1 MGDQERENAAE
12 GPDGAEGRQAEQG
25 LSSVLESMR
34 DLGEGDA
41 VSVDQ
46 VLSELEGRSIG
57 PLLLVPSFLALIPL
71 IGAIPGMSIITGT
84 IILLISVQFFLPQ
97 RHLWVPRRLR
107 RLSIGRDT
115 LAKGIDKSLPLV
127 RRIERVL
134 SPRLTALARKPLNVG
149 VPVACILMAVLMY
162 PAAFLPWAVT
172 APAAAIFL
180 FAAGLTM
187 RDGLVILLGYLV
199 AAGSIFLLW
208 YLLW

>member
-1 MGDQERENAAE
+1 MRDS
-12 GPDGAEGRQAEQG
+12 GAGRSAGTDSAQDEQG
-25 LSSVLESMR
+25 LSAVLESMR
-34 DLGEGDA
+34 DLGQGDD

-46 VLSELEGRSIG
+46 VLGELEGRSIG

-71 IGAIPGMSIITGT
+71 IGAIPGISILTGT

-115 LAKGIDKSLPLV
+115 LAKGIDKSLPAV
-127 RRIERVL
+127 RRIEGVL

-199 AAGSIFLLW
+199 SAGSIFLLW
-208 YLLW
+208 TLLW